1 MANCNKCLQD
11 IDNNNFV
18 DCKFCNSSYHKRC
31 VYGNVND
38 ELQIC
43 FNCTGNLFPFNHI
56 LDDDEFRYSLKYFHS
71 NSIEYNRVLSLKLNP
86 FVFDEIIN
94 NDSAYNLINP
104 NSGNSCNY
112 IFDSSFG
119 IDVSF
124 KNGFS
129 ILHLNS
135 RSFNRNCDSIDAF
148 LSDIDYNFSVIAI
161 SETSFNEDH
170 SNLVDI
176 PNYSISNPHAN
187 RSGGSAL
194 YIHNFIS
201 YKLRPHFNLILH
213 STNAFDHSE
222 SVFVEI
228 VNSNS

>member
-1 MANCNKCLQD
+1 M
-11 IDNNNFV
+11 
-18 DCKFCNSSYHKRC
+18 
-31 VYGNVND
+31 
-38 ELQIC
+38 
-43 FNCTGNLFPFNHI
+43 
-56 LDDDEFRYSLKYFHS
+56 
-71 NSIEYNRVLSLKLNP
+71 
-86 FVFDEIIN
+86 
-94 NDSAYNLINP
+94 
-104 NSGNSCNY
+104 
-112 IFDSSFG
+112 
-119 IDVSF
+119 
-124 KNGFS
+124 
-129 ILHLNS
+129 HLNS

-176 PNYSISNPHAN
+176 PNYSLISNPRAN